1 MARDAAESSG
11 AELIALDHRDA
22 NTPLSEL
29 GLDQSEALGRWFSSM
44 PSERRPQ
51 ILLSSPFVRAQ
62 QTSEAIAKAIG
73 VERADISVDE
83 RLREK
88 EFGVLDR
95 YTVAGIRAKFP
106 DLAEQ
111 RSLVGK
117 FYFRPPGGE
126 SWCDVILRLRSVV
139 EVLRR
144 DYVGERV
151 VIVGHQ
157 VIVNCFRYLLECLDE
172 ETILQID
179 READV
184 PNCSVTEYGFD
195 GKGPERRFSLIR
207 ANFIAPM
214 AQIGVP
220 ITEASDKPA
229 GPK

>member
-1 MARDAAESSG
+1 MCRLPNRVTEVVLAKLEHSDWPAHLWIIRHGQSAGNVARDAAESSG

-51 ILLSSPFVRAQ
+51 VLLSSPFVRAQ

-117 FYFRPPGGE
+117 FY
-126 SWCDVILRLRSVV
+126 
-139 EVLRR
+139 
-144 DYVGERV
+144 
-151 VIVGHQ
+151 
-157 VIVNCFRYLLECLDE
+157 
-172 ETILQID
+172 
-179 READV
+179 
-184 PNCSVTEYGFD
+184 
-195 GKGPERRFSLIR
+195 
-207 ANFIAPM
+207 
-214 AQIGVP
+214 
-220 ITEASDKPA
+220 
-229 GPK
+229 